1 MAEKETSHETQE
13 IALKV
18 DHICKDFKLP
28 HERKNSIKESIL
40 NFKKQSFDQLH
51 ALRDINFEV
60 KRGEFFGIV
69 GRNGS
74 GKSTLLKLI
83 GGIYQPT
90 KGNITVNGTLTPFIE
105 LGIGFNPEL
114 TGREN
119 VFLNGAILGLTRKEI
134 TAKYNEIV
142 EFAELHKFM
151 DQKLKNYSS
160 GMQVRLAFSIAIQAH
175 NDILLIDEV
184 LAVGDTAFQRKC
196 FNVFKD
202 VKRLGKTVIF
212 VTHDMGAVQEFCDRA
227 LMIQDSR
234 VVMLGEPREVALRYQ
249 LANTIAGSES
259 GASVAE
265 LQRPKNPAIKIQSAE
280 IKKNGRVEKNFTI
293 SDDIQVDI
301 TLEVRRPMEAQVNCF
316 VIRSDGSYMNGV
328 NTNEHLGV
336 FNKPK
341 GTYILRCTLDAGQII
356 KGDYSI
362 GIGIYTPGFV
372 PDLIDIVD
380 RGYAKELPQFSIV
393 DASSWQDG
401 VFYLQG
407 SWSQPKKK

>member
-1 MAEKETSHETQE
+1 MTEE
-13 IALKV
+13 IALSV
-18 DHICKDFKLP
+18 QNLSKDFKLP
-28 HERKNSIKESIL
+28 HERKNSIKESL
-40 NFKKQSFDQLH
+40 LSFKKPTYDKLH
-51 ALRDINFEV
+51 ALRNINFEV

-90 KGNITVNGTLTPFIE
+90 KGSIIVNGTLTPFIE

-142 EFAELHKFM
+142 DFAELHKFM

-202 VKRLGKTVIF
+202 IKRSGKTVIF
-212 VTHDMGAVQEFCDRA
+212 VTHDMGAVQQFCDRA
-227 LMIQDSR
+227 LMIQDSKI
-234 VVMLGEPREVALRYQ
+234 VTIGEPREVAQRYQ
-249 LANTIAGSES
+249 FANTADAAASSAQGSS
-259 GASVAE
+259 S
-265 LQRPKNPAIKIQSAE
+265 LPRPTNPAIEITDFRLLRDGKSASDFSIQ
-280 IKKNGRVEKNFTI
+280 
-293 SDDIQVDI
+293 DDIVAKVKI
-301 TLEVRRPMEAQVNCF
+301 NVKRPQEIQLTVFFVNSDGAYVGGVNC
-316 VIRSDGSYMNGV
+316 
-328 NTNEHLGV
+328 TNDMPN
-336 FNKPK
+336 FIPAK
-341 GTYILRCTLDAGQII
+341 GAHTLTCKVSAGQFT
-356 KGDYSI
+356 KGDYFV
-362 GIGIYTPGFV
+362 GTAVYDLEFV
-372 PDLIDIVD
+372 PDLIDIID
-380 RGYAKELPQFSIV
+380 RGYSGDMPRMSIT
-393 DASSWQDG
+393 DASKYQEG
-401 VFYLQG
+401 QFYINAK
-407 SWSQPKKK
+407 WSESE